1 MNLFIAPSLIKRQRK
16 KERQREREDGCL
28 RDEETQGHAQRMKNK
43 REREKG
49 RARGPGYVKEIYIA
63 HKRQKE
69 KPDLF
74 LPPPITAR
82 GHGGHTTPGDITRP
96 PTTCMSAGPVVIA
109 TVTLPPHVSY
119 DRGFH
124 SD

>member
-1 MNLFIAPSLIKRQRK
+1 
-16 KERQREREDGCL
+16 
-28 RDEETQGHAQRMKNK
+28 MKNK
-43 REREKG
+43 REREIG
-49 RARGPGYVKEIYIA
+49 RARRPGYERGNVKEIYIT

-74 LPPPITAR
+74 SSPITAR

-96 PTTCMSAGPVVIA
+96 LTTCMSAGSVVIA
-109 TVTLPPHVSY
+109 TATLPPHVSY